1 MLSTTQLQLLF
12 GKEWSEALSEYISG
26 KDFYQLA
33 CKITELRKT
42 KEIYP
47 SRENVFRCFRETSY
61 DKVRVVMVALDPY
74 NNAPEFPDG
83 LAFSNSMSKTI
94 SPSLRNILKEIND
107 EYPENKELIT
117 HGKLDPQDL
126 SRWSK
131 QGVLLLNS
139 ALTVE
144 KGKAGSHLE
153 LWKPFTE
160 EVFKALNRRQDLVWI
175 LLGKEAMKFKE
186 LIINQTHSIIT
197 AAHPAIHSYGG
208 TGFFG
213 SNVFRKANKQLE
225 ARNKQIVIQDAYS
238 SQA

>member
-1 MLSTTQLQLLF
+1 MNFSKDKLIELF
-12 GKEWSEALSEYISG
+12 GKEWQEALSEYISD

-61 DKVRVVMVALDPY
+61 DKVKCIVLALDPY
-74 NNAPEFPDG
+74 NDKEESSDG
-83 LAFSNSMSKTI
+83 LCFSNSRSKTI
-94 SPSLRNILKEIND
+94 SPSLRNILKEIDD

-144 KGKAGSHLE
+144 KGNPGSHLE

-160 EVFKALNRRQDLVWI
+160 EVFKALSRRQDLVWI

-186 LIINQTHSIIT
+186 LITNQTHSIIT
-197 AAHPAIHSYGG
+197 AAHPAVHSYGG

-213 SNVFRKANKQLE
+213 SNVFRKTNEELSK
-225 ARNKQIVIQDAYS
+225 RNLKEIVF
-238 SQA
+238 

>member
-1 MLSTTQLQLLF
+1 MLLKDKLIQLF
-12 GKEWSEALSEYISG
+12 GVEWQEALSEYISG

-33 CKITELRKT
+33 CKISQLRLT

-47 SRENVFRCFRETSY
+47 SRENVFRCFRETPY
-61 DKVRVVMVALDPY
+61 NKVKTVLLAMDPY
-74 NNAPEFPDG
+74 HDGSADG

-94 SPSLRNILKEIND
+94 SPSLRNILKEIDD

-126 SRWSK
+126 SRLAK

-153 LWKPFTE
+153 LWREFTKK
-160 EVFKALNRRQDLVWI
+160 VIASLQLKNDVIWLF
-175 LLGKEAMKFKE
+175 LGKDAGKFSKF
-186 LIINQTHSIIT
+186 IVNPSHIVIS
-197 AAHPAIHSYGG
+197 AAHPAVSCYGG

-213 SNVFRKANKQLE
+213 SGVFKQVNKELS
-225 ARNKQIVIQDAYS
+225 ALNKSEIIW
-238 SQA
+238 